1 MLGTAGDVPLPRGFL
16 GGGGWGSPGLRS
28 PSLSPAPLFRPPFPR
43 ESSVLLTVW
52 ELLSCGTCIP
62 GPAAGQEPV
71 FCRGGFQSGRAFLR
85 SWRLEAEIRDSGL
98 ASGENLLPGLQMP
111 PCHCGGPGVGERK
124 AWGGRGGALQTEREG
139 ARGSGVALFFRRPQ

>member
-16 GGGGWGSPGLRS
+16 GGGVWGSPGLRS

-71 FCRGGFQSGRAFLR
+71 FAGVAFR
-85 SWRLEAEIRDSGL
+85 VDARFS
-98 ASGENLLPGLQMP
+98 
-111 PCHCGGPGVGERK
+111 GPGGWKPRSGIQAWLLVSISFLACGRHLVT
-124 AWGGRGGALQTEREG
+124 AGWGGGEEKGGGGGGGRYRQREREH
-139 ARGSGVALFFRRPQ
+139 VALVFLSLF